1 MPLVVE
7 GVYENGVVKLLEKN
21 VKISQ
26 HTKVFVLIPKKIKE
40 EDIIKKLRK
49 LKDVNYPK
57 KKLEEAYYGRY
68 SN

>member
-1 MPLVVE
+1 MPRLIE
-7 GVYENGVVKLLEKN
+7 GVYENGVVRLLEKN

-49 LKDVNYPK
+49 LKDIDYPE
-57 KKLEEAYYGRY
+57 KKLEEVYYGRY